1 MQAKRTMR
9 LKPYMPGEQPRDRI
23 YIKLNANENPYP
35 PSPRVT
41 EALTQMLR
49 DPMRTVVYPDPD
61 SRELRNAVAALLN
74 QSGGV
79 LARAQVSANKLSPA
93 PQDELGFTIT
103 PDMIFCGNGSDEV
116 LSFAFYAFFDDDVPL
131 VTLDHTYSF
140 YPVYALF
147 YGIELV
153 TVPLDSDWQIDTA
166 AIAEKSR
173 ARNANV
179 ILANPNSPTGTAVT
193 RNDIRALLE
202 KYPRDR
208 VVLVDEAYVDFGG
221 ESALPL
227 LKDFENLVI
236 VRTFSKSL
244 SAAGLRIGYA
254 AASPRLIDTLYT
266 VKNSF
271 NHFPVDALAQCA
283 GKAACDD
290 ARYYAENAVKIA
302 GERDRFAEFL
312 QARAW
317 TVLPSQANFVFAK
330 KEGMR
335 GKAIYKK
342 IRESGI
348 LIRHFDKPGI
358 SDFVRITIGT
368 EEQMAALKKALDELS

>member
-1 MQAKRTMR
+1 MQAKRTKR
-9 LKPYMPGEQPRDRI
+9 LKPYMPGEQPKDRV

-35 PSPRVT
+35 PSARVT
-41 EALTQMLR
+41 EALAQTLK
-49 DPMRTVVYPDPD
+49 DSMRSVVYPDPD
-61 SRELRNAVAALLN
+61 SRELRDAVAALLN
-74 QSGGV
+74 KSGGV
-79 LARAQVSANKLSPA
+79 LARAQVCTSGLCPA

-153 TVPLDSDWQIDTA
+153 TIPLDNEWRVDTSA
-166 AIAEKSR
+166 LAKKSCEL
-173 ARNANV
+173 NANV
-179 ILANPNSPTGTAVT
+179 IFANPNSPTGTAVT
-193 RNDIRALLE
+193 RNDIRVLLE
-202 KYPRDR
+202 KSPRDR

-227 LKDFENLVI
+227 LRDFDNLVI

-244 SAAGLRIGYA
+244 SAAGLRLGYA
-254 AASPRLIDTLYT
+254 VASPQLIETLNT

-283 GKAACDD
+283 GKAACED
-290 ARYYAENAVKIA
+290 ARYYAANAVKIA
-302 GERDRFAEFL
+302 KERGSFSAFL
-312 QARAW
+312 TARAW

-330 KEGMR
+330 KERMR
-335 GKAIYKK
+335 GKEIYEK
-342 IRESGI
+342 IRAFGI

-368 EEQMAALKKALDELS
+368 AEQMAALKKAFEELP